1 MLSMLTLLQNPP
13 NIAQTRRDVFSFE
26 RGPLSLS
33 IADYARIWPY
43 ISNVYFKRNT
53 EKLGPNT
60 P

>member
-1 MLSMLTLLQNPP
+1 MLTLLQNPP
-13 NIAQTRRDVFSFE
+13 NIAQTRRDVFSFK

-33 IADYARIWPY
+33 IADHARIWPY
-43 ISNVYFKRNT
+43 ISNVYSKRNT